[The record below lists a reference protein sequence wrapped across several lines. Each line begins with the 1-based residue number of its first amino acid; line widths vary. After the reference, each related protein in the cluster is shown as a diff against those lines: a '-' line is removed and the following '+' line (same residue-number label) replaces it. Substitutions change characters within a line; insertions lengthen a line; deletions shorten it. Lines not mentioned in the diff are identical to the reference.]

1 MDDINNF
8 RQNHPELIVRDL
20 APFVDADIVRQV
32 LKYRG
37 INKWLTVRRLL
48 IQLKGRWL
56 EEIRACEA
64 EKKRIRSEGD
74 REHYWE
80 MKGYVKALIDC
91 RQQVRALCH
100 SPRDVDFP
108 LTTDWGYAQ
117 TLPTT
122 FPKHPHKRW
131 FDKQGKKL
139 VETVNGHE

>member
-1 MDDINNF
+1 VDINNL

-20 APFVDADIVRQV
+20 APFVDGDVVRQV

-37 INKWLTVRRLL
+37 VNKWLTVRRLL
-48 IQLKGRWL
+48 IQLKERWR
-56 EEIRACEA
+56 EEIAACEA
-64 EKKRIRSEGD
+64 EKKLLRLTGD

-80 MKGYVKALIDC
+80 MKGYVKALTDC

-108 LTTDWGYAQ
+108 INTDWGEAQ
-117 TLPTT
+117 ALPTT

-131 FDKQGKKL
+131 FLKRRSTAEVAD
-139 VETVNGHE
+139 GHE